1 VTRLSIGA
9 KWTLRYTA
17 VMLLAVSLLAAYTYF
32 RIDQRFEQDARF
44 LVDLQLKELA
54 NILAEVPIDDPN
66 FGVMLDRSIEAAG
79 PDLKLGLQ
87 VFDAEGKL
95 LIAQGS
101 LIGADVSL
109 PPELPV
115 GEDRVSREVDLP
127 DGSYPWLVVTRR
139 LPDGR
144 AVQGAV
150 YLRRF
155 TRNARD
161 VRDIYYWTLPL
172 AVISTLGLGTLLVR
186 GSLRPIAGITRT
198 ARRISGTHLD
208 EKVPTTGSGD
218 ELDELATT
226 LNEMMDRIRHSVERM
241 QRFSANAAHELRTPL
256 NALRSRLEVTLEQSR
271 TPEEYRK
278 ALAETAEQVVSL
290 SEAVHAMMR
299 LAQSEAGLP
308 AEHRLPVSLG
318 DLVREVVE
326 FFEPLAS
333 EQELTLRLGPVC
345 EATVSGEPAW
355 LRQCV
360 ANLVDNAIRYTGD
373 GGTIEVSLAVE
384 GGAGEGA
391 AADETALI
399 RVIDDGIGVEAEER
413 ERIFEP
419 FHRVRAGVTRTGP
432 GAGIGLALAREIA
445 RAHGGDVTVESAP
458 GHGSCFMVRLPLA
471 PAA

>member
-54 NILAEVPIDDPN
+54 DILAEVPISDPE
-66 FGVMLDRSIEAAG
+66 FGNMIDRSIEAAG

-87 VFDAEGKL
+87 VFDRDRKL
-95 LIAQGS
+95 LIAEGS
-101 LIGADVSL
+101 LGGSDVQL
-109 PPELPV
+109 PAELPV
-115 GEDRVSREVDLP
+115 GEDRVSREMDLP
-127 DGSYPWLVVTRR
+127 DGSYPWLVVTRS
-139 LPDGR
+139 LPDGG
-144 AVQGAV
+144 AVQGAI

-155 TRNARD
+155 VRNARD
-161 VRDIYYWTLPL
+161 VRDIYFWTLPL
-172 AVISTLGLGTLLVR
+172 AVISTLALGSLLVR
-186 GSLRPIAGITRT
+186 GSLRPITGITRT

-208 EKVPTTGSGD
+208 EHVPTTGSGD

-226 LNEMMDRIRHSVERM
+226 LNQMMDRIRHSVERM

-256 NALRSRLEVTLEQSR
+256 NALRSRLEVTLEQRRS
-271 TPEEYRK
+271 PEEYEK
-278 ALAETAEQVVSL
+278 ALGETAEQVASL
-290 SEAVHAMMR
+290 SEAVHAMLR

-308 AEHRLPVSLG
+308 AEHRLPVPLG

-326 FFEPLAS
+326 FFEPLAA
-333 EQELTLRLGPVC
+333 EQELTLRLGPVS

-355 LRQCV
+355 LRQCF
-360 ANLVDNAIRYTGD
+360 ANLVDNAIRYTPD
-373 GGTIEVSLAVE
+373 GGRIEVALAFE
-384 GGAGEGA
+384 
-391 AADETALI
+391 ALEDGSESALV
-399 RVIDDGIGVEAEER
+399 RVTDDGIGVEAEEL

-419 FHRVRAGVTRTGP
+419 YHRVRSGVTRTGP

-445 RAHGGDVTVESAP
+445 RAHGGDVTVESEP
-458 GHGSCFMVRLPLA
+458 GRGSCFTVRLPLA
-471 PAA
+471 PAD

>member
-54 NILAEVPIDDPN
+54 DILGEVPISDPT
-66 FGVMLDRSIEAAG
+66 FAMMVDRSIEAAG

-87 VFDAEGKL
+87 VFDAQGRL
-95 LIAQGS
+95 VIAEGS
-101 LIGADVSL
+101 LAGSDIQL
-109 PPELPV
+109 PPEIPV
-115 GEDRVSREVDLP
+115 GDERVSREVDLP
-127 DGSYPWLVVTRR
+127 DGSYPWLVVTRS
-139 LPDGR
+139 LHDGG
-144 AVQGAV
+144 AVQGAI

-155 TRNARD
+155 IRNARD
-161 VRDIYYWTLPL
+161 VRDIYFWTLPL
-172 AVISTLGLGTLLVR
+172 AVISTLALGSLLVR

-208 EKVPTTGSGD
+208 EKLPTTGAGD

-256 NALRSRLEVTLEQSR
+256 NALRSRLEVTLEQTRS
-271 TPEEYRK
+271 PEEYKK
-278 ALAETAEQVVSL
+278 ALGETAEQVASL
-290 SEAVHAMMR
+290 SEAVHAMLR

-308 AEHRLPVSLG
+308 AEHRLPVPLG

-326 FFEPLAS
+326 FFEPLAA
-333 EQELTLRLGPVC
+333 EQDLTLRLGPVC
-345 EATVSGEPAW
+345 EATVAGEPAW
-355 LRQCV
+355 LYQSV
-360 ANLVDNAIRYTGD
+360 ANLVDNAIRYTRD
-373 GGTIEVSLAVE
+373 GGTIEVALAIDV
-384 GGAGEGA
+384 GEHG
-391 AADETALI
+391 DESALV
-399 RVIDDGIGVEAEER
+399 RVTDNGIGVEPEER

-419 FHRVRAGVTRTGP
+419 YHRVRAGVTRTGP

-445 RAHGGDVTVESAP
+445 RAHGGDVTVESEL
-458 GHGSCFMVRLPLA
+458 GRGSCFTVRLPLA
-471 PAA
+471 TAA